1 MLLITDLFLFLFL
14 LSLKKKFIK
23 RNHKE
28 KAYVT
33 RLDKGKSSD
42 VDVEVSK
49 PKSKPT
55 AKLQKKYV
63 FVPTCHLCGVVSY
76 IRPNCSFLRQKPKS
90 ETKFAVR
97 NTDVPKFV
105 IVCHFCGVS
114 GHIRPNCHKLKF
126 KHFVF
131 QSRICD
137 DISLAISHDKLF
149 HMHLKN

>member
-28 KAYVT
+28 KAYVA

-42 VDVEVSK
+42 VNAEVSK

-63 FVPTCHLCGVVSY
+63 FVPTCHVCGVVGY
-76 IRPNCSFLRQKPKS
+76 IGPNFSFLRQKPKS

-105 IVCHFCGVS
+105 IV
-114 GHIRPNCHKLKF
+114 
-126 KHFVF
+126 
-131 QSRICD
+131 
-137 DISLAISHDKLF
+137 SLLWCFRSYSS
-149 HMHLKN
+149 

>member
-1 MLLITDLFLFLFL
+1 MFLFL

-28 KAYVT
+28 KAYVA

-63 FVPTCHLCGVVSY
+63 FVPTCHLCGVVGY

-126 KHFVF
+126 QHFVF
-131 QSRICD
+131 
-137 DISLAISHDKLF
+137 
-149 HMHLKN
+149 

>member
-28 KAYVT
+28 KAYVA

-42 VDVEVSK
+42 VNAEVSK

-63 FVPTCHLCGVVSY
+63 FVPTCHVCGVVGY

-126 KHFVF
+126 QHFVF
-131 QSRICD
+131 
-137 DISLAISHDKLF
+137 
-149 HMHLKN
+149 